1 MPLPPA
7 ISDAN
12 VTIVDMPAST
22 YYGYCSIAAVRF
34 ELPKIS
40 EYPDLATVNATSSSI
55 IATYITYAAQEMQDA
70 LALYYVMPYVGT
82 DAGVIDV
89 DVAQRQFHPSIG
101 AHIRHHVVERE
112 RVLHLLGGIGDV
124 GGDDAA
130 TGRVHRCEVRVF
142 ADLGQ
147 LEAHSRYAAVPVI
160 GARRHVYDRDVGV
173 RDRWWQWHR
182 FLRPSLALRRQCYSA
197 TGSLLLLLP
206 SALFLL
212 PLVVGAAAA
221 CATASCA
228 WRASRCACSASDES
242 ASAGVRRKPSRTMR
256 ATSSSVSL
264 PSGR

>member
-82 DAGVIDV
+82 DAGVKLTLRDINV
-89 DVAQRQFHPSIG
+89 NHPSIG

-142 ADLGQ
+142 ADLAQ

-160 GARRHVYDRDVGV
+160 TARQHVYHRDARVPN
-173 RDRWWQWHR
+173 RSHTCQ
-182 FLRPSLALRRQCYSA
+182 
-197 TGSLLLLLP
+197 T
-206 SALFLL
+206 
-212 PLVVGAAAA
+212 PL
-221 CATASCA
+221 T
-228 WRASRCACSASDES
+228 R
-242 ASAGVRRKPSRTMR
+242 
-256 ATSSSVSL
+256 L
-264 PSGR
+264 